1 MAFIIG
7 TAGHIDHGKTSL
19 IRSLTG
25 VDLDSAPE
33 EKERGITI
41 ALGFTSLN
49 LEQANV
55 SFIDVPGHERLIRT
69 MIAGATGLDAV
80 LLCVSATD
88 SVMPQTVEHL
98 NILNLLNI
106 PQGII
111 AITMCDLADEDDIE
125 LITEELQELLEGTF
139 LEDAPIIQTSSGSG
153 DAPPFGQ
160 QELQIAIQR
169 LVDNTETIDDAT
181 PFRLPVDRVFSQK
194 GFGTV
199 VTGTARGG
207 SITNGQIVQILPGNH
222 TAKVRSIQHHSTTV
236 EQATG
241 GRLAL
246 NLSGISIDDLSRG
259 SVIVSPDSIASTQIV
274 DLSYHQLSNA
284 SDLESGTRVRMLF
297 GSSEA
302 LGKVYRIDDAEHAFE
317 SDEKG
322 LLQIR
327 LDEPH
332 ILCQHDRCII
342 RRESPLE
349 TLGGG
354 HIIDPYAPKIRMRNR
369 EDQHQFL
376 IRALNGDSISLLE
389 RMNVQGRSIQKHTLL
404 NIDGGVLLGKTYYA
418 PSVVEGLLNRLI
430 SVVEQTHVT
439 QPLKM
444 GTTRMEL
451 YTDFPFL
458 EKDGLHDLVSLSVQN
473 HQLKDKNGR
482 LHHPSFSVQLSPTQR
497 AEIDKLL
504 QELLD
509 KRLVGLPMKE
519 LSTIPK
525 ALIHYAFETIQ
536 IVRVANTIVH
546 PTCLNNLLGE
556 LRQHFEEHQTLSTT
570 EFKEMTQLSRKFSI
584 PLLEWMDENQKTR
597 RNGDVRIS
605 GGTLSE
611 DV

>member
-49 LEQANV
+49 LDQTKV
-55 SFIDVPGHERLIRT
+55 SFVDVPGHERLIRT

-80 LLCVSATD
+80 LLCVSAID

-98 NILNLLNI
+98 NILHLLNI

-125 LITEELQELLEGTF
+125 LITEELQELIEGTF
-139 LEDAPIIQTSSGSG
+139 LEGTPIIQTSSGST
-153 DAPPFGQ
+153 DTPPFGQ
-160 QELQIAIQR
+160 QELQLAIQR
-169 LVDNTETIDDAT
+169 LLKSKENIEDST

-207 SITNGQIVQILPGNH
+207 SIINGQTVQILPGNH
-222 TAKVRSIQHHSTTV
+222 TAKVRSIQNHNTTV
-236 EQATG
+236 DQASG

-246 NLSGISIDDLSRG
+246 NLSGISTDDLSRG
-259 SVIVSPDSIASTQIV
+259 SIIVSPDSIVSTQIV
-274 DLSYHQLSNA
+274 DLSYQHLSNA

-302 LGKVYRIDDAEHAFE
+302 LGKVYRVDEAEHAFE

-322 LLQIR
+322 FLQIR
-327 LDEPH
+327 LDTPH

-354 HIIDPYAPKIRMRNR
+354 HIIDPYAPKIRTRNR
-369 EDQHQFL
+369 ENQHQFL

-389 RMNVQGRSIQKHTLL
+389 RMNRQGRSIQEHALL

-418 PSVVEGLLNRLI
+418 PSVVKGLLNQLI
-430 SVVEQTHVT
+430 SVVEQIHIT

-482 LHHPSFSVQLSPTQR
+482 LHHPSFSVQLSPKQR

-509 KRLVGLPMKE
+509 KRLVGLALKE

-525 ALIHYAFETIQ
+525 ALIHYAFETTQ
-536 IVRVANTIVH
+536 IVRVANNIVH
-546 PTCLNNLLGE
+546 PICLNDLLVK